1 MSDHSLFC
9 SKQRHHKC
17 FSVCVNS
24 VDINASIFML
34 CHSKDFS
41 MSVFCLLNGQ
51 RVSDYGQV
59 IAHLIRQ
66 VTQPSPCVKV
76 NKAIFFIAV
85 SVIREGHGENPSD
98 VRFFHAGERNCTPVS
113 EDETTWKA
121 FILCRLRSALFFKVK
136 CAIKIVSSSLV

>member
-1 MSDHSLFC
+1 MSL
-9 SKQRHHKC
+9 KGLQYEC
-17 FSVCVNS
+17 F
-24 VDINASIFML
+24 L
-34 CHSKDFS
+34 
-41 MSVFCLLNGQ
+41 CLLNGQ